1 VSYSREVQALVR
13 LVRSFGIP
21 HRITDV
27 NGPGHSRTSYHYV
40 RGTGGRGTAIDIAGP
55 LPYAI
60 DQDRA
65 VAAMLVICVLLEP
78 YERHIE
84 ELCCSHLDYSIAA
97 GRRVPRYAVA
107 DHWDHIHLAVRPGT
121 FLVSADP
128 ATEVIVVPDD
138 PNLPNIEGPLQLEV
152 LQDGNGNCTGYAIF
166 SISTG
171 EVHGFGPGW
180 KYYGRSED
188 LTPD

>member
-1 VSYSREVQALVR
+1 MVR
-13 LVRSFGIP
+13 LIRSFGVP

-40 RGTGGRGTAIDIAGP
+40 RGTGGRGTAIDIAGAV
-55 LPYAI
+55 PYSV
-60 DQDRA
+60 DRA
-65 VAAMLVICVLLEP
+65 GSTVAMLVICSLLEP
-78 YERHIE
+78 YEPHIT

-107 DHWDHIHLAVRPGT
+107 DHWDHIHLAVTPGT
-121 FLVSADP
+121 FLVSPDP
-128 ATEVIVVPDD
+128 PPEVIVVPDNPD
-138 PNLPNIEGPLQLEV
+138 LPNIEGPLQLAL
-152 LQDGNGNCTGYAIF
+152 LQTTEGFCTGYAIF

-171 EVHGFGPGW
+171 ELHGYGPGW
-180 KYYGRSED
+180 KYYGRSEE